1 LRDVDSSAT
10 SLVRVGDCW
19 SLYCSQLLHIRNIF
33 LVLDR
38 RLHSDS
44 AQTCRSIE
52 ELGVHL
58 FKKHWQLH
66 PSLVQNVLSGCL
78 ATIRA
83 ERTGQLID
91 RQLLRRLLSML
102 VSLGCFHSEFKP
114 LLIADLERFFAEE
127 SARMLCDSE
136 VSVFLLYCERRLKDE
151 AENLGAV
158 MPASDCTD
166 LIRTVQR
173 VLLEVNIDAILSTGL
188 SALIDSS
195 RCQGCCCAHFY
206 HTNLLVTPGRPF
218 SHSFAAGISGRSC
231 SVARALC
238 RPHQSIWAAACAGAA
253 ASTRCSCVASL

>member
-1 LRDVDSSAT
+1 M
-10 SLVRVGDCW
+10 RVGDCW
-19 SLYCSQLLHIRNIF
+19 ALYCSQLLHIRNIF

-52 ELGVHL
+52 ELGVLL

-102 VSLGCFHSEFKP
+102 VSLSCFHSQFKP

-158 MPASDCTD
+158 MSASDCSD

-173 VLLEVNIDAILSTGL
+173 VLLEVNIDSILSGGL

-195 RCQGCCCAHFY
+195 RFQGWCCGHFF
-206 HTNLLVTPGRPF
+206 HPNLFVTPVRPF
-218 SHSFAAGISGRSC
+218 SHSFAARVSGRPC
-231 SVARALC
+231 SVARTL
-238 RPHQSIWAAACAGAA
+238 RGSHQSVWAAAGAGACA
-253 ASTRCSCVASL
+253 AQRQPVAPVLLPCL

>member
-1 LRDVDSSAT
+1 L
-10 SLVRVGDCW
+10 LRVGDCW
-19 SLYCSQLLHIRNIF
+19 ALYRSQLLHIRNIF

-38 RLHSDS
+38 RLHGDS
-44 AQTCRSIE
+44 AQSCRSIE
-52 ELGVHL
+52 DLGVQL
-58 FKKHWQLH
+58 FKKHWELH

-102 VSLGCFHSEFKP
+102 GSLNCFSSEFKP
-114 LLIADLERFFAEE
+114 LLNADLERFFAEE

-158 MPASDCTD
+158 MSASDCGD
-166 LIRTVQR
+166 LIHTVQR
-173 VLLEVNIDAILSTGL
+173 VLLEVNIDSILSTGL

-195 RCQGCCCAHFY
+195 RFQGWCCGYLWHPY
-206 HTNLLVTPGRPF
+206 LVFNSLQTF
-218 SHSFAAGISGRSC
+218 LAFI
-231 SVARALC
+231 
-238 RPHQSIWAAACAGAA
+238 
-253 ASTRCSCVASL
+253 RCSAWSALMQRCALAL